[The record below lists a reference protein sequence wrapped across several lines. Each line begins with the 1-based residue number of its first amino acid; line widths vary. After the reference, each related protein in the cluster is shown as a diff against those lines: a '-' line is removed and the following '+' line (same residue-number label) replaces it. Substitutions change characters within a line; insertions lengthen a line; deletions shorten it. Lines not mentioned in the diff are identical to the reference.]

1 MQSYGIVFED
11 TASEAS
17 VVHIA
22 YDGKYMGYV
31 LIADQIKETS
41 KQAMADLKKLGITK
55 TVMLSGDRKEA
66 GEAVGKE
73 LGLDQVYTQ
82 LLPQDKV
89 DKVEELL
96 AQQAADKKLAFVGDG
111 INDAPVLARADI
123 GVAMGGVGSDAAIEA
138 ADIVL
143 MKDDPSAL
151 ADAIRIAKKT
161 MNILKQNIIFS
172 LVVKISVLI
181 LAVFNMTNMWVG
193 VFADVG
199 VTLLAVINSMRALR
213 MKLR

>member
-1 MQSYGIVFED
+1 
-11 TASEAS
+11 
-17 VVHIA
+17 
-22 YDGKYMGYV
+22 
-31 LIADQIKETS
+31 
-41 KQAMADLKKLGITK
+41 
-55 TVMLSGDRKEA
+55 
-66 GEAVGKE
+66 
-73 LGLDQVYTQ
+73 
-82 LLPQDKV
+82 
-89 DKVEELL
+89 
-96 AQQAADKKLAFVGDG
+96 
-111 INDAPVLARADI
+111 
-123 GVAMGGVGSDAAIEA
+123 MGGVGSDAAIEA

>member
-1 MQSYGIVFED
+1 M
-11 TASEAS
+11 
-17 VVHIA
+17 HIA

>member
-1 MQSYGIVFED
+1 M
-11 TASEAS
+11 
-17 VVHIA
+17 HIA

-89 DKVEELL
+89 DRCV
-96 AQQAADKKLAFVGDG
+96 
-111 INDAPVLARADI
+111 
-123 GVAMGGVGSDAAIEA
+123 
-138 ADIVL
+138 
-143 MKDDPSAL
+143 
-151 ADAIRIAKKT
+151 
-161 MNILKQNIIFS
+161 
-172 LVVKISVLI
+172 
-181 LAVFNMTNMWVG
+181 
-193 VFADVG
+193 
-199 VTLLAVINSMRALR
+199 
-213 MKLR
+213 

>member
-1 MQSYGIVFED
+1 M
-11 TASEAS
+11 
-17 VVHIA
+17 
-22 YDGKYMGYV
+22 
-31 LIADQIKETS
+31 
-41 KQAMADLKKLGITK
+41 KKLGITK

-138 ADIVL
+138 ADVVL

-161 MNILKQNIIFS
+161 MNIFKQNIIFS

>member
-1 MQSYGIVFED
+1 
-11 TASEAS
+11 
-17 VVHIA
+17 
-22 YDGKYMGYV
+22 
-31 LIADQIKETS
+31 
-41 KQAMADLKKLGITK
+41 
-55 TVMLSGDRKEA
+55 MLSGDRKEA

-138 ADIVL
+138 ADIIL

>member
-1 MQSYGIVFED
+1 MCIRDRRLAAYAESYSTHPIAVSICKAYDHEIDKSKLSGYEEIAGKGIAVNYEKKAILAGNAGLMQSYGIVFED

-89 DKVEELL
+89 DKVRC
-96 AQQAADKKLAFVGDG
+96 V
-111 INDAPVLARADI
+111 
-123 GVAMGGVGSDAAIEA
+123 
-138 ADIVL
+138 
-143 MKDDPSAL
+143 
-151 ADAIRIAKKT
+151 
-161 MNILKQNIIFS
+161 
-172 LVVKISVLI
+172 
-181 LAVFNMTNMWVG
+181 
-193 VFADVG
+193 
-199 VTLLAVINSMRALR
+199 
-213 MKLR
+213 